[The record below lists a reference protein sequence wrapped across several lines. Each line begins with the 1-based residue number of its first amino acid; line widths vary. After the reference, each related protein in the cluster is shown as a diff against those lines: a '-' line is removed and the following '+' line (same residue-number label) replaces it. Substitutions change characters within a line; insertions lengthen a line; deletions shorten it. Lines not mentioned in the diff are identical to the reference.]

1 MRPSSDERVL
11 ITLFDKKPEEIGHL
25 PTGYK
30 DSKED
35 ISFATYI
42 DEKGC
47 TRVLDAVAH
56 TRAQRWWKVVM
67 LCRAEGQ
74 DTVPIYYDG
83 PASDI
88 PARFLRRRDQEDVGV
103 ALIRLAN
110 RGPWCEL
117 TRQEPVPPE
126 ASDGGIS

>member
-1 MRPSSDERVL
+1 MRPTSDERVL
-11 ITLFDKKPEEIGHL
+11 ITVFAERPEDIGHL
-25 PTGYK
+25 ATGYT

-35 ISFATYI
+35 IQFATYV

-56 TRAQRWWKVVM
+56 TRSIRWWKVTA

-74 DTVPIYYDG
+74 DHVPIFYDG

-88 PARFLRRRDQEDVGV
+88 PVRFLRRRDAADTDTV
-103 ALIRLAN
+103 LIRLAN
-110 RGPWCEL
+110 KGPWCEL
-117 TRQEPVPPE
+117 TRGEPVPPE
-126 ASDGGIS
+126 ASDGT